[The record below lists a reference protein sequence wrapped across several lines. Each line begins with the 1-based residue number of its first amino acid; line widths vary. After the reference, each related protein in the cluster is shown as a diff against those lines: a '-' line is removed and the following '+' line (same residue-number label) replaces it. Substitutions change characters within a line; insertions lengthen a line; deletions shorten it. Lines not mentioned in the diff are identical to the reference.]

1 TLTGCAPTTW
11 MQTGPFPD
19 GVYRE
24 RTVEMLQNAAIKN
37 HWNREGLPQEMR
49 ALMERAGFR
58 LKAWEDVTEELAA
71 IGSAPDPAL
80 TIQGL
85 VAGQALATITEVS
98 R

>member
-1 TLTGCAPTTW
+1 
-11 MQTGPFPD
+11 
-19 GVYRE
+19 
-24 RTVEMLQNAAIKN
+24 
-37 HWNREGLPQEMR
+37 
-49 ALMERAGFR
+49 MERAGFR

-98 R
+98 RRNRVEGRIVAIQAVLEKE